1 MGVGEA
7 GGTGGTEGEADAFG
21 GREGSVH
28 RFAAAWVRVRA
39 AFGEGS
45 CVLRE
50 TIRKGRPRFCDC
62 VSAAEPPPAL
72 AGPSADAHC
81 AVCQTMAAEITPD
94 EARKRLTGA
103 QPPPPPQQPPRPAAL
118 RHSLPAPRDP

>member
-1 MGVGEA
+1 MKLFS
-7 GGTGGTEGEADAFG
+7 GG
-21 GREGSVH
+21 
-28 RFAAAWVRVRA
+28 
-39 AFGEGS
+39 GEGI
-45 CVLRE
+45 VTRRLGGWF
-50 TIRKGRPRFCDC
+50 RKGRPRFCPC

-72 AGPSADAHC
+72 AGPSADAHL

>member
-1 MGVGEA
+1 VTGGGGASVGGLGRVGGLVGVGEA

-50 TIRKGRPRFCDC
+50 TIRKGRPRFCW
-62 VSAAEPPPAL
+62 L
-72 AGPSADAHC
+72 
-81 AVCQTMAAEITPD
+81 
-94 EARKRLTGA
+94 
-103 QPPPPPQQPPRPAAL
+103 
-118 RHSLPAPRDP
+118 SLYASSIPL

>member
-50 TIRKGRPRFCDC
+50 TIRKGRPRFCWL
-62 VSAAEPPPAL
+62 SLYAPLSLYNPP
-72 AGPSADAHC
+72 
-81 AVCQTMAAEITPD
+81 
-94 EARKRLTGA
+94 
-103 QPPPPPQQPPRPAAL
+103 
-118 RHSLPAPRDP
+118 HSLVLRISARR

>member
-50 TIRKGRPRFCDC
+50 TIRKGRPRFWWRP
-62 VSAAEPPPAL
+62 SITPAL
-72 AGPSADAHC
+72 AVVRARTRP
-81 AVCQTMAAEITPD
+81 VCQTMAAEITPD